1 MNYSFCYRPNDGI
14 AVNYLLPREIRDLSL
29 FCQSIKTIF
38 FLILR
43 KAQREFFFSR
53 GRIRAPAPGD
63 IGHDN

>member
-1 MNYSFCYRPNDGI
+1 MTYSFCYRPNDGI

-29 FCQSIKTIF
+29 LF
-38 FLILR
+38 FFFNIAKGSKR
-43 KAQREFFFSR
+43 VFFSR

>member
-38 FLILR
+38 FNIAKGSKR
-43 KAQREFFFSR
+43 VFF
-53 GRIRAPAPGD
+53 PVEE
-63 IGHDN
+63 